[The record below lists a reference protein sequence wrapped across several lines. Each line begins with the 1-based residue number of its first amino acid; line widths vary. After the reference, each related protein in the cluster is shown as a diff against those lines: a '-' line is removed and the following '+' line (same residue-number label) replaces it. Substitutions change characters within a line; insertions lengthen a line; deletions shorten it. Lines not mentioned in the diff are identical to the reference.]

1 MSTPLRRPE
10 ILVLGLGNPDR
21 GDDGV
26 GIRIVEA
33 VAALSLPGAVV
44 KLRTGDMLSLIED
57 WAGFAHIICVDA
69 AAPIDRPG
77 RVHRIDALCEPLPV
91 APGLASSHGIGLA
104 EVVALA
110 RTLDMLPR
118 TLTVFAV
125 EGQSFAAGEHL
136 STAVAAEVIAVAHL
150 IADEVRQ
157 LATAP
162 EAAHA

>member
-1 MSTPLRRPE
+1 MSAPLHRPE
-10 ILVLGLGNPDR
+10 VLVLGLGNPDR

-33 VAALSLPGAVV
+33 VGALSLPGAVV

-57 WAGFAHIICVDA
+57 WAGFAQIICVDA

-77 RVHRIDALCEPLPV
+77 RVHRINALREPLPV

-118 TLTVFAV
+118 VLTVFAV

-136 STAVAAEVIAVAHL
+136 STAVAAQIAPVAHL
-150 IADEVRQ
+150 IADEVHR
-157 LATAP
+157 LATVP
-162 EAAHA
+162 GAAHA